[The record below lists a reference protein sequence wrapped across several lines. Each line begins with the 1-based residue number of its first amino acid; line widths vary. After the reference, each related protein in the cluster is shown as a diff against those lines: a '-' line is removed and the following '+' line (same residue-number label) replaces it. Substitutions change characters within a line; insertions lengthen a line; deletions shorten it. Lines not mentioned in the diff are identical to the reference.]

1 MEWTT
6 GSLAMTAPRL
16 FVFGLGYTARA
27 FATAMRA
34 EGWRIAATCRSEEKR
49 AALEADGIEAHL
61 FDRGRPLADP
71 KAALDGTTH
80 LLVSVPP
87 DERGDPVLD
96 HHARDLAD
104 LRTLDW
110 GGYLST
116 TGVYGDTK
124 GEWVS
129 EAAWLKPTG
138 DRQKRRVEAERG
150 WLNLYRQFGVPM
162 HLFRLAG
169 IYGPGRS
176 ALDHVRDRTAKRVD
190 KPGQVFC
197 RIHVDDIVTVLR
209 ASIARPT
216 LGAVYN
222 VADDLPCPSHEV
234 VEYACTLLGVEPPPL
249 IPFEQADLSPMAAS
263 FYADSRRVKND
274 RIKRQLE
281 VRLAYPDYRAGL
293 EGLLAAESAAA
304 GR

>member
-1 MEWTT
+1 MP
-6 GSLAMTAPRL
+6 APRL
-16 FVFGLGYTARA
+16 FVFGLGYTARV
-27 FATAMRA
+27 FADSLRDD
-34 EGWRIAATCRSEEKR
+34 GWAIAATCRTEDKR
-49 AALEADGIEAHL
+49 AALEAEGIEAFL
-61 FDRGRPLADP
+61 FDRDRPLADP
-71 KAALDGTTH
+71 DAALDGTTH

-87 DERGDPVLD
+87 DQTGDPVLD
-96 HHARDLAD
+96 HHARQLAD

-138 DRQKRRVEAERG
+138 ERQKRRVEAERG
-150 WLNLYRQFGVPM
+150 WLGIYRQYGVPM

-176 ALDHVRDRTAKRVD
+176 ALDSVRDGIAKRVD

-197 RIHVDDIVTVLR
+197 RIHVDDIAATLR
-209 ASIARPT
+209 ASMAKPT

-222 VADDLPCPSHEV
+222 VADDLPSSSHEV
-234 VEYACTLLGVEPPPL
+234 VEYACRLLGVEPPPL
-249 IPFEQADLSPMAAS
+249 VPFDQAEMSPMAAS
-263 FYADSRRVKND
+263 FYADCRRVKND
-274 RIKRQLE
+274 RIKRQLG
-281 VRLAYPDYRAGL
+281 VTLAYPDYRAGL
-293 EGLLAAESAAA
+293 DAQLAAEQA
-304 GR
+304 G

>member
-1 MEWTT
+1 MP
-6 GSLAMTAPRL
+6 APRL
-16 FVFGLGYTARA
+16 FVFGLGFTARV
-27 FATAMRA
+27 FADALKA
-34 EGWRIAATCRSEEKR
+34 EGWRVAATCRSEEKR
-49 AALEADGIEAHL
+49 AALEAVGYEAFL
-61 FDRGRPLADP
+61 FDRDRPLSDA
-71 KAALDGTTH
+71 KAALEGTTH

-96 HHARDLAD
+96 RHAMDLAD

-110 GGYLST
+110 AGYLST

-129 EAAWLKPTG
+129 EAAWLRPTG

-150 WLNLYRQFGVPM
+150 WLNLYRQYGVPV
-162 HLFRLAG
+162 HVFRLAG

-176 ALDHVRDRTAKRVD
+176 ALDNVREGTAKRVD

-197 RIHVDDIVTVLR
+197 RIHVADIAGTLR
-209 ASIARPT
+209 ASMAQPS

-222 VADDLPCPSHEV
+222 VADDHPSPSHEV

-249 IPFEQADLSPMAAS
+249 VPFEQAKLSPMAAS
-263 FYADSRRVKND
+263 FYTDSRRVKND
-274 RIKRQLE
+274 RIKRQLG
-281 VRLAYPDYRAGL
+281 VTLAYPDYRAGL
-293 EGLLAAESAAA
+293 DAQFASE
-304 GR
+304 RDR